1 MTEIYLDVLDPK
13 RRETFLKL
21 EPLAKK
27 GTLAGGTA
35 LALQIKHRYS
45 LDFDIFFGKRIVRRT
60 FKLVSQVLGVKEKRL
75 DRPNHIT
82 FLTKKGVQITLFYY
96 EFPPLYPLIKTASL
110 PLFDLRD
117 LAADKAY
124 TLGRRPIWRDYVD
137 LFFLL
142 KVGVV
147 TLESLIKDARRKFG
161 TIFAPKL
168 FLEQLTYYGD
178 IREFKIEFIDK
189 EHSPKEIQE
198 FLKKEAV
205 KYTQAKL

>member
-1 MTEIYLDVLDPK
+1 MTEIYLDILEPK

-21 EPLAKK
+21 KPLAKK

-35 LALQIKHRYS
+35 LALQLRHRHS
-45 LDFDIFFGKRIVRRT
+45 LDFDIFFGKRVIRKA
-60 FKLVSQVLGVKEKRL
+60 FKLITQELGIKEKRL

-82 FLTKKGVQITLFYY
+82 FTTKKGIQITLFYY
-96 EFPPLYPLIKTASL
+96 EFSPLYPLIKTPSL

-142 KVGVV
+142 KGGLV
-147 TLESLIKDARRKFG
+147 TLESLIKDARRKFK
-161 TIFAPKL
+161 TLFAPKL

-178 IREFKIEFIDK
+178 IKDFNIEFIDK
-189 EHSPKEIQE
+189 EYSPKEIQE
-198 FLKKEAV
+198 FLKKEATR
-205 KYTQAKL
+205 YTQTKL